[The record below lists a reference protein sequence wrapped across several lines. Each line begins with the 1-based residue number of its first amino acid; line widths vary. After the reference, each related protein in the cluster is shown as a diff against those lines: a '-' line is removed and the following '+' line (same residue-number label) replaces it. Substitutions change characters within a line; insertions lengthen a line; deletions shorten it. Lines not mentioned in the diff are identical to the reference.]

1 MNEITIHG
9 NLTATPVLHRGSNSD
24 GNAFATFTVAINR
37 RYYSST
43 KGGWVDLPTV
53 FHQVIAR
60 YELAENLA
68 VSLAKGTAVTVTG
81 YFADNS
87 FSPDGADQQVR
98 RIRLEASDVAVSLR
112 FATTVVTK
120 RTRGDNTAPATEPGE
135 PTAPSGSG
143 ENPAA

>member
-9 NLTATPVLHRGSNSD
+9 NLTATPVLHRGGNAD
-24 GNAFATFTVAINR
+24 GSAFATFTVAVNR
-37 RYYSST
+37 RYYST
-43 KGGWVDLPTV
+43 PKGGWVDLPTV

-87 FSPDGADQQVR
+87 YTPDGADQQIR

-112 FATTVVTK
+112 FATTVITK
-120 RTRGDNTAPATEPGE
+120 RTRGDNAPATETTE
-135 PTAPSGSG
+135 PAES
-143 ENPAA
+143 PAA